1 MVRPVGNPVVWFE
14 LYTPDIERAKEFYGL
29 MFGWQFAESGR
40 DEDGQSYWLISTQ
53 EGSVSGG
60 IVETDEPPG
69 EQGVL
74 LYVQVENLDNAIE
87 GAKVLGAVV
96 ERSPALISEQAG
108 SYAIL
113 LDPMGCRVGLWS
125 PETNGSAGV

>member
-1 MVRPVGNPVVWFE
+1 MGNPVVWFE
-14 LYTPDIERAKEFYGL
+14 LYTPDVERAKEFYGL
-29 MFGWQFAESGR
+29 MFGWQFSPVDR
-40 DEDGQSYWLISTQ
+40 DDTGYWLISTQ

-74 LYVQVENLDNAIE
+74 LYVQVETLDGAIE

-96 ERSPALISEQAG
+96 EQSPTLISEQAG
-108 SYAIL
+108 SYAVL
-113 LDPMGCRVGLWS
+113 LDPMGCRLGLWS
-125 PETNGSAGV
+125 PETAVTGSAGPV